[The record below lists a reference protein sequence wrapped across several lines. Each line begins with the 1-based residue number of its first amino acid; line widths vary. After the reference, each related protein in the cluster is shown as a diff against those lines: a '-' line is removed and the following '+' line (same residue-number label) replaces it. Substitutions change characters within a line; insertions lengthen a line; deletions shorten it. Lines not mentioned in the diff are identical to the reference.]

1 MQCELHCKGQ
11 LALCG
16 FQGLTLCCS
25 LQAHWATTVHLVF
38 LVVSSTMVLSLLPFL
53 YFGLH
58 WYWQW
63 YQTRTTSNAPSAHKA
78 DIASAKSTASEAQAG
93 ELDQHFL
100 KVMSCLSI

>member
-25 LQAHWATTVHLVF
+25 LQAHWTTTVHLVF
-38 LVVSSTMVLSLLPFL
+38 LGVSSTMVLSLLPFL

-63 YQTRTTSNAPSAHKA
+63 YQTRAPSADKA
-78 DIASAKSTASEAQAG
+78 DIASAKSTASEAEAG
-93 ELDQHFL
+93 ELDII
-100 KVMSCLSI
+100 C